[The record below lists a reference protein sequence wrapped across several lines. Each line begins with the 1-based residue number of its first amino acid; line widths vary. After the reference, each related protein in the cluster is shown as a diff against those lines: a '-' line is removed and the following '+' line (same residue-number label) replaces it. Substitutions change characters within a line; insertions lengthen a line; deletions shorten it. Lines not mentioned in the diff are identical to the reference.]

1 MRMVDIIEKKV
12 EGKELSNNEI
22 SFFINGYTK
31 GEIPDYQ
38 ASALAMAILFQG
50 MSKKEIASLTDSMEH
65 SGEIIDL
72 SSIKGVKVD
81 KHSTGGVGDKT
92 SLALGPLVAACG
104 AKVAKMSGRGLGHTG
119 GTLDKMESVPGTNVY
134 LTNQQFIKQVNDI
147 GIAIIG
153 QTSEIDPAD
162 KKLYALRDVTGTVQS
177 IPLIASSIMS
187 KKLASGSNTILLDVK
202 FGSGAF
208 MKTFEDAKKLAQTM
222 VDIGDSLHRDT
233 RAILTDMNEPL
244 GLAIGNNLE
253 VIEAINTLKGHG
265 PKDFVELV
273 TFAGA
278 IMLNQA
284 GIAENFEDGE
294 KMIQKAIE
302 DGSGFEKMKE
312 LFKAQG
318 GDISY
323 LENPEKFP
331 VSKYIIPI
339 HSDEEG
345 YVSLID
351 SLKIGLSS
359 MQLGGG
365 RETIDDSIDMSAGII
380 LNKKF
385 GDYVKKG
392 EILAYAHT
400 NKENVENI
408 IKNINDA
415 FEISKNNVELSPIV
429 REYIHK

>member
-1 MRMVDIIEKKV
+1 MRMVDVIENKRD
-12 EGKELSNNEI
+12 GKTLSEEEI
-22 SFFINGYTK
+22 RYFVKGYSN

-50 MSKKEIASLTDSMEH
+50 MDKHEIAVLTDAMEH
-65 SGEIIDL
+65 SGETIDL
-72 SSIKGVKVD
+72 SSIKGIKVD

-119 GTLDKMESVPGTNVY
+119 GTLDKMESVPGTNIY
-134 LTNQQFIKQVNDI
+134 LTDKEFIDQVNDI

-153 QTSEIDPAD
+153 QTAEIDPAD

-187 KKLASGSNTILLDVK
+187 KKLASGSDTILLDVK

-208 MKTFEDAKKLAQTM
+208 MKTFDDAKKLAETM
-222 VDIGDSLHRDT
+222 VEIGDSLNRDT
-233 RAILTDMNEPL
+233 RAIITDMNEPL
-244 GLAIGNNLE
+244 GLAVGNNLE

-273 TFAGA
+273 KRAGS

-284 GIAENFEDGE
+284 KLASSLEEGE
-294 KMIQKAIE
+294 RKIQEAI
-302 DGSGFEKMKE
+302 DNGSGFQKMLQ

-323 LENPEKFP
+323 LEDTSKFP
-331 VSKYIIPI
+331 VSKHIVPII
-339 HSDEEG
+339 SEKEG
-345 YVSLID
+345 YVTRID
-351 SLKIGLSS
+351 SLEIGVSS
-359 MQLGGG
+359 MKLGGG
-365 RETIDDSIDMSAGII
+365 REKITDEIDMSAGIV
-380 LNKKF
+380 LAKKY
-385 GDYVKKG
+385 GDHVKKG

-400 NKENVENI
+400 NKEGCESI
-408 IKNINDA
+408 FKDIHDA
-415 FEISKNNVELSPIV
+415 FEIKEEKVEILPIV

>member
-12 EGKELSNNEI
+12 EGKKLAEKEI

-50 MSKKEIASLTDSMEH
+50 MDKEEIAYLTDSMEH
-65 SGEIIDL
+65 SGEVIDL
-72 SSIKGVKVD
+72 SMIEGVKVD

-134 LTNQQFIKQVNDI
+134 LTNEQFVKQVNDI

-162 KKLYALRDVTGTVQS
+162 KKLYALRDVTGTVRS

-208 MKTFEDAKKLAQTM
+208 MKTFEEAKKLAETM
-222 VDIGDSLHRDT
+222 VEIGDSLRRDT
-233 RAILTDMNEPL
+233 RAIITDMNEPL
-244 GLAIGNNLE
+244 GLAVGNNLE
-253 VIEAINTLKGHG
+253 VIEAINTLKGKG

-273 TFAGA
+273 TFAGSV
-278 IMLNQA
+278 MLIQA
-284 GIAENFEDGE
+284 GLAKDFETGT

-302 DGSGFEKMKE
+302 DGSGFAKMKE
-312 LFKAQG
+312 LFKVQG

-323 LENPEKFP
+323 LDNPEKFP
-331 VSKYIIPI
+331 VSAHIIPI
-339 HSDEEG
+339 YSEKEG
-345 YVSLID
+345 YVSFID
-351 SLKIGLSS
+351 SLTIGISS

-365 RETIDDSIDMSAGII
+365 RETMDDTIDMSAGII
-380 LNKKF
+380 LEKKY

-392 EILAYAHT
+392 DILAYAHT
-400 NKENVENI
+400 NKDNVQGVL
-408 IKNINDA
+408 KNIHDA
-415 FEISKNNVELSPIV
+415 FEISLDSVKILPIV